1 MNKITA
7 IAIRHW
13 KPVILWNLLIVSLT
27 AYIATVTPQVWNATA
42 QLTIPATNGN
52 LDASLGILGSFRKDS
67 SGISA
72 ISDSQLQ
79 MQKSILTSDSLMEKV
94 LNIDPQ
100 KTNFN
105 SVGGY
110 KSLFEVSVDEASR
123 IITVTTKGLS
133 PELAKLRTNNL
144 ITLYQQR
151 LKELRQQNRLSKR
164 EFSAVELEEAGNN
177 LMLAQQTL
185 AQFKQSSALVDAE
198 EQTKAI
204 VTTIDSLTK
213 AQLEAVSQAE
223 YNQNRV
229 NTLSNMLSMSSNQA
243 IRSLSLGEN
252 RDYQFM
258 RGKLAEIKAELSS
271 LRAKYTDNHPAVREL
286 LQQEQVLSNRIQNQ
300 VKQTAGG
307 IPIDTTVSGEGE
319 GRAGLI
325 EQLILA
331 ETEAS
336 GQQRRAQLIQ
346 SQISQLKNN
355 LNSIPEQQKRLS
367 ELQRSVDVAEGVYK
381 GLVAQVQQTNIDV
394 FDVYPNVEILDSPR
408 ASNKPISPK
417 KSLMILNALLAVITG
432 SIALILLLERRN
444 PLLSPQDLKD
454 MKFPMVVSIP
464 RLKNADLTSDDDDKQ
479 VNFQRLASAL
489 SLQPLNNRHLLIT
502 SAMESEGKT
511 TVTLGLGKA
520 LVDLGFRVLVV
531 DGDFIRA
538 ELTQNLGFT
547 QELNIT
553 NEVISIAPNLDLLP
567 TTPRSGKIVK
577 MVSEGR
583 FQKSLADAESHTKYD
598 YVLVDTAPVS
608 ATTAT
613 ALMTAQIP
621 NVLFVVKPGMSFSNS
636 VRDSLQQLM
645 EHQAQVLGLVVNGV
659 EMDAKPYKQRLV
671 NEQLTINNRIYVKN
685 SQ

>member
-7 IAIRHW
+7 ITFRHW
-13 KPVILWNLLIVSLT
+13 KPVILWNLLVLGLT
-27 AYIATVTPQVWNATA
+27 SYIATVTPRMWDATV

-52 LDASLGILGSFRKDS
+52 LDASLGILGSLRKSDS
-67 SGISA
+67 SISA
-72 ISDSQLQ
+72 IGDSQLQ
-79 MQKSILTSDSLMEKV
+79 MQKSILTSDTLMENV
-94 LNIDPQ
+94 LSKDPQ
-100 KTNFN
+100 KTDFQ
-105 SVGGY
+105 SVSAY
-110 KSLFEVSVDEASR
+110 KSLFEVSVDENSR
-123 IITVTTKGLS
+123 IITVNTKGLS
-133 PELAKLRTNNL
+133 PEIAQSRTNNL
-144 ITLYQQR
+144 IALYQQR

-164 EFSAVELEEAGNN
+164 QFSAVELEEARTK
-177 LMLAQQTL
+177 LMSAQQSL
-185 AQFKQSSALVDAE
+185 AEFKQSSALVDAE

-204 VTTIDSLTK
+204 VTTIDNLTK
-213 AQLEAVSQAE
+213 SQLEALSLAE

-229 NTLSNMLSMSSNQA
+229 NTLSNVLSMSSNQA

-258 RGKLAEIKAELSS
+258 RGKLAEIKAELSE

-286 LQQEQVLSNRIQNQ
+286 IQQEQVLSNRIQNQ
-300 VKQTAGG
+300 VQKTSGG
-307 IPIDTTVSGEGE
+307 IAIDTTVSGEGE

-336 GQQRRAQLIQ
+336 GQQKRAQLIQ
-346 SQISQLKNN
+346 NQINQLKSS
-355 LNSIPEQQKRLS
+355 LNSIPNQQKTLL
-367 ELQRSVDVAEGVYK
+367 ELQRNVDVAEGVYK

-394 FDVYPNVEILDSPR
+394 FDVYPNVEILDSTR
-408 ASNKPISPK
+408 VGNNPIAPK
-417 KSLMILNALLAVITG
+417 NSLMILNALLAGITG

-464 RLKNADLTSDDDDKQ
+464 QLKNAQLTAELISDSDDNQ
-479 VNFQRLASAL
+479 VKFQRLASAL

-538 ELTQNLGFT
+538 ELTQDLGFT
-547 QELNIT
+547 QELNVK
-553 NEVISIAPNLDLLP
+553 NEVIELAPNLDLLP
-567 TTPRSGKIVK
+567 TTPRSSQIVK
-577 MVSEGR
+577 MVSQGR
-583 FQKSLADAESHTKYD
+583 FQQALADAESHTKYD

-645 EHQAQVLGLVVNGV
+645 EHQAQILGLVVNGV
-659 EMDAKPYKQRLV
+659 EDSAKPYKQRLHEQPV
-671 NEQLTINNRIYVKN
+671 N
-685 SQ
+685 

>member
-7 IAIRHW
+7 ITFRHW
-13 KPVILWNLLIVSLT
+13 KPVVLWNLLVLGLT
-27 AYIATVTPQVWNATA
+27 GYIATVTPRMWDATV

-52 LDASLGILGSFRKDS
+52 LDASLGILGSLRKSDS
-67 SGISA
+67 SISA
-72 ISDSQLQ
+72 IGDSQLQ
-79 MQKSILTSDSLMEKV
+79 MQKSILTSDTLMENV
-94 LNIDPQ
+94 LNKDPQ
-100 KTNFN
+100 KTNFQTL
-105 SVGGY
+105 SSY
-110 KSLFEVSVDEASR
+110 KSLFEVSVDENSR
-123 IITVTTKGLS
+123 IITVNTKGLS
-133 PELAKLRTNNL
+133 PEIAQSRTNNL
-144 ITLYQQR
+144 IALYQQR

-164 EFSAVELEEAGNN
+164 QFSAVELEEARTK
-177 LMLAQQTL
+177 LMSAQQSL
-185 AQFKQSSALVDAE
+185 AEFKQSSALVDAE

-204 VTTIDSLTK
+204 VTTIDNLTK
-213 AQLEAVSQAE
+213 SQLEALSLAE

-229 NTLSNMLSMSSNQA
+229 NTLSNVLSMSSNQA

-258 RGKLAEIKAELSS
+258 RGKLAEIKAELSG

-286 LQQEQVLSNRIQNQ
+286 IQQEQVLSNRIQNQ
-300 VKQTAGG
+300 VQQTSGG
-307 IPIDTTVSGEGE
+307 IAIDTTVSGEGE

-336 GQQRRAQLIQ
+336 GQQKRAQLIQ
-346 SQISQLKNN
+346 SQINQLKSS
-355 LNSIPEQQKRLS
+355 LNSIPNQQKTLL
-367 ELQRSVDVAEGVYK
+367 ELQRNVDVAEGVYK

-394 FDVYPNVEILDSPR
+394 FDVYPNVEILDSTR
-408 ASNKPISPK
+408 VGNNPISPK
-417 KSLMILNALLAVITG
+417 NSLMILNALLAGITG
-432 SIALILLLERRN
+432 SIAFILLLERRN
-444 PLLSPQDLKD
+444 PLLSPQDLND

-464 RLKNADLTSDDDDKQ
+464 QLKNAQLTAELISDSDDNQ
-479 VNFQRLASAL
+479 VKFQRLASAL
-489 SLQPLNNRHLLIT
+489 SLQPLNNRRLLIT

-538 ELTQNLGFT
+538 ELTQDLGFT
-547 QELNIT
+547 QELNLK
-553 NEVISIAPNLDLLP
+553 NEVIELAPNLDLLP
-567 TTPRSGKIVK
+567 TTPRSSQIVK
-577 MVSEGR
+577 MVSQGR
-583 FQKSLADAESHTKYD
+583 FQQALADAESHTKYD

-645 EHQAQVLGLVVNGV
+645 EHQAQILGLVVNGV
-659 EMDAKPYKQRLV
+659 EDSAKPYKQRLHEQPV
-671 NEQLTINNRIYVKN
+671 N
-685 SQ
+685 

>member
-13 KPVILWNLLIVSLT
+13 KPVILWNLLIVSFT
-27 AYIATVTPQVWNATA
+27 AYIATVTPRMWNATA

-52 LDASLGILGSFRKDS
+52 LDANLGILGSFRKDAG
-67 SGISA
+67 GISA

-79 MQKSILTSDSLMEKV
+79 MQKNILTSDTLMEKV
-94 LNIDPQ
+94 LGADSQ
-100 KTNFN
+100 KNQFD
-105 SVGGY
+105 SLSEY
-110 KSLFEVSVDEASR
+110 KSLFEISIDEDSR
-123 IITVTTKGLS
+123 IITVKTKGLS
-133 PELAKLRTNNL
+133 PELAKLRTNNF
-144 ITLYQQR
+144 IILYQQR
-151 LKELRQQNRLSKR
+151 LKELRAQNRLSKR
-164 EFSAVELEEAGNN
+164 EFSAVELEDARNN
-177 LMLAQQTL
+177 LMSAQQAL
-185 AQFKQSSALVDAE
+185 AEFKQSSALVDAE

-204 VTTIDSLTK
+204 VTTIDNLTK
-213 AQLEAVSQAE
+213 AQLEALSQVE

-229 NTLSNMLSMSSNQA
+229 NTLSNLLSMSSNQA

-258 RGKLAEIKAELSS
+258 RGKLAEIKANLSS

-286 LQQEQVLSNRIQNQ
+286 LQQEQVLSDRIQTQ

-336 GQQRRAQLIQ
+336 GQQKRAQLIQ
-346 SQISQLKNN
+346 TQINQLKNN

-381 GLVAQVQQTNIDV
+381 GLVAQVQQTNLDV

-408 ASNKPISPK
+408 ANNSPISPK
-417 KSLMILNALLAVITG
+417 KSLMILNALLAGITG

-464 RLKNADLTSDDDDKQ
+464 RLQNAELTLDDDDDDKQ
-479 VNFQRLASAL
+479 VKFQRLASAL

-520 LVDLGFRVLVV
+520 LVDLGFRVLIV

-553 NEVISIAPNLDLLP
+553 NDVISIAPNLDLLP
-567 TTPRSGKIVK
+567 TTARSGKIVK

-583 FQKSLADAESHTKYD
+583 FQQALADAESHSKYD
-598 YVLVDTAPVS
+598 YVLVDTAPVT

-636 VRDSLQQLM
+636 VRDSLQQLI
-645 EHQAQVLGLVVNGV
+645 EHQAQILGLVVNGV
-659 EMDAKPYKQRLV
+659 EDSAKPYKQRLH
-671 NEQLTINNRIYVKN
+671 EQVI
-685 SQ
+685 S

>member
-13 KPVILWNLLIVSLT
+13 KPVILWNLLVVSLT
-27 AYIATVTPQVWNATA
+27 AYIATVTPRVWNATA
-42 QLTIPATNGN
+42 QLTIPTTNGN
-52 LDASLGILGSFRKDS
+52 LDASLGILGSLRKDS
-67 SGISA
+67 GGVSA

-79 MQKSILTSDSLMEKV
+79 MQKSILTSDTLMENV
-94 LNIDPQ
+94 LNVDPQ
-100 KTNFN
+100 KTNFQ
-105 SVGGY
+105 SVAGY
-110 KSLFEVSVDEASR
+110 KSLFEVSVDENSR
-123 IITVTTKGLS
+123 ILTLNTKGLS

-144 ITLYQQR
+144 IILYQQR

-164 EFSAVELEEAGNN
+164 EFSAVELEEARNN
-177 LMLAQQTL
+177 LMSAQQAL

-198 EQTKAI
+198 EQTKSI
-204 VTTIDSLTK
+204 VTTIDTLTK
-213 AQLEAVSQAE
+213 AQLEALSQAE

-258 RGKLAEIKAELSS
+258 RGKLAEIKAELSG

-346 SQISQLKNN
+346 NQINQLKNN
-355 LNSIPEQQKRLS
+355 LNSIPDQQKRLS

-417 KSLMILNALLAVITG
+417 KSLMILNALLAGITG

-464 RLKNADLTSDDDDKQ
+464 RLKNAELISDDDDDKQ
-479 VNFQRLASAL
+479 VKFQRLASAL

-511 TVTLGLGKA
+511 TVTLGLATA

-553 NEVISIAPNLDLLP
+553 NDVISIAPNLDLLP
-567 TTPRSGKIVK
+567 TTPRSGKIVT
-577 MVSEGR
+577 MVSQGR
-583 FQKSLADAESHTKYD
+583 FQKALADAESHDKYD

-613 ALMTAQIP
+613 ALMSALIP

-645 EHQAQVLGLVVNGV
+645 EHQAQILGLVVNGV
-659 EMDAKPYKQRLV
+659 EIDAKPYKQRLH
-671 NEQLTINNRIYVKN
+671 EQVAST
-685 SQ
+685 

>member
-1 MNKITA
+1 MIKITA
-7 IAIRHW
+7 IAFRHW
-13 KPVILWNLLIVSLT
+13 KPVVLWNLLVLGLT
-27 AYIATVTPQVWNATA
+27 GYIATVTPRTWNATV

-52 LDASLGILGSFRKDS
+52 LDASLGILGSLRKNDS
-67 SGISA
+67 SISA
-72 ISDSQLQ
+72 IGDSQLQ
-79 MQKSILTSDSLMEKV
+79 MQKSILTSDTLMENV

-100 KTNFN
+100 KSDFQTV
-105 SVGGY
+105 SGY
-110 KSLFEVSVDEASR
+110 KSLFNVSIDENSR
-123 IITVTTKGLS
+123 IITVDTKGLS
-133 PELAKLRTNNL
+133 PEIAQSRTNNL
-144 ITLYQQR
+144 IALYQQR

-164 EFSAVELEEAGNN
+164 QFSAVELEEARKK
-177 LMLAQQTL
+177 LMSAQQAL

-204 VTTIDSLTK
+204 VTTIDNLTK
-213 AQLEAVSQAE
+213 AQLEALSLAE
-223 YNQNRV
+223 YNRNRV
-229 NTLSNMLSMSSNQA
+229 NTLSNVLSMSSNQA

-258 RGKLAEIKAELSS
+258 RGKLAEIKANLSE
-271 LRAKYTDNHPAVREL
+271 LRAKYTDSHPAVREL
-286 LQQEQVLSNRIQNQ
+286 IQQEQVLSNRIQNQ
-300 VKQTAGG
+300 VQKTSGG

-346 SQISQLKNN
+346 NQINQLKSN
-355 LNSIPEQQKRLS
+355 LDSIPNQQKTLL
-367 ELQRSVDVAEGVYK
+367 ELQRNVDVAEGVYK

-394 FDVYPNVEILDSPR
+394 FDVYPNVEVLDSTR
-408 ASNKPISPK
+408 VGNNPISPK
-417 KSLMILNALLAVITG
+417 KSLMILNALLAGITG

-464 RLKNADLTSDDDDKQ
+464 QLKNAQLTTELISDSDDNQ
-479 VNFQRLASAL
+479 VKFQRLASAL

-538 ELTQNLGFT
+538 ELTQDLGFT
-547 QELNIT
+547 QELNIK
-553 NEVISIAPNLDLLP
+553 NEVIELAPNLDLLP
-567 TTPRSGKIVK
+567 TTPRSSKIVQ
-577 MVSEGR
+577 MVSQGK
-583 FQKSLADAESHTKYD
+583 FQQALADAESRTEYD

-645 EHQAQVLGLVVNGV
+645 EHQAQILGLVVNGV
-659 EMDAKPYKQRLV
+659 EDSAKPYKQRLT
-671 NEQLTINNRIYVKN
+671 EQLVN
-685 SQ
+685 S

>member
-1 MNKITA
+1 MNKITS

-13 KPVILWNLLIVSLT
+13 KPVILWNILVISLT
-27 AYIATVTPQVWNATA
+27 SYIAIVTPRVWNATA

-67 SGISA
+67 NGISA

-79 MQKSILTSDSLMEKV
+79 MQKSILTSDTLMEKV
-94 LNIDPQ
+94 LEIDPQ
-100 KTNFN
+100 KNKFN

-110 KSLFEVSVDEASR
+110 KSLFEVSVDENSR
-123 IITVTTKGLS
+123 IITINTKGLS
-133 PELAKLRTNNL
+133 PELAKVRTNNF
-144 ITLYQQR
+144 INLYQQR

-164 EFSAVELEEAGNN
+164 EFSAVELEEARKN
-177 LMLAQQTL
+177 LMSAQQAL
-185 AQFKQSSALVDAE
+185 AQFKQSSALVDAD
-198 EQTKAI
+198 EQTKAV
-204 VTTIDSLTK
+204 VTTIDGLTK
-213 AQLEAVSQAE
+213 AKLEALSQAE
-223 YNQNRV
+223 YNKNRV
-229 NTLSNMLSMSSNQA
+229 DNLSNMLSMSSNQA

-258 RGKLAEIKAELSS
+258 RGKLAEIKAEISN
-271 LRAKYTDNHPAVREL
+271 LRTKYTDNHPVVREL
-286 LQQEQVLSNRIQNQ
+286 LQQEEVLSNRMQKQ

-331 ETEAS
+331 ETEAN

-346 SQISQLKNN
+346 NQINQLKKN
-355 LNSIPEQQKRLS
+355 LDSIPEQQKRLL

-394 FDVYPNVEILDSPR
+394 FDVYPNVEILDSTR
-408 ASNKPISPK
+408 ASNNPISPK
-417 KSLMILNALLAVITG
+417 KSLMILNALLAGITG

-444 PLLSPQDLKD
+444 PLLSPKDLQD

-464 RLKNADLTSDDDDKQ
+464 HFKDADLILDDDKE
-479 VNFQRLASAL
+479 VRFQRLASAL
-489 SLQPLNNRHLLIT
+489 SLQSLNNRHLLIT

-538 ELTQNLGFT
+538 ELTQNLGLT

-567 TTPRSGKIVK
+567 ATPRSGKIVQ
-577 MVSEGR
+577 MVSQGR
-583 FQKSLADAESHTKYD
+583 FQQTLADAESHAKYD

-645 EHQAQVLGLVVNGV
+645 SHQAQILGLVVNGV
-659 EMDAKPYKQRLV
+659 EMNAKPYQQRLH
-671 NEQLTINNRIYVKN
+671 EQEEQISL
-685 SQ
+685 

>member
-13 KPVILWNLLIVSLT
+13 KPVILWNLLVVSLT
-27 AYIATVTPQVWNATA
+27 AYIATVTPRMWNATA

-52 LDASLGILGSFRKDS
+52 LDASLGILGSFRKDA

-79 MQKSILTSDSLMEKV
+79 MQKSILTSDTLMEKV
-94 LNIDPQ
+94 FGADSQNNEFDSLPE
-100 KTNFN
+100 
-105 SVGGY
+105 Y
-110 KSLFEVSVDEASR
+110 KSLFEISIDENSR
-123 IITVTTKGLS
+123 IITVNTKGFS
-133 PELAKLRTNNL
+133 PESAKLRTNNF
-144 ITLYQQR
+144 IILYQQR

-164 EFSAVELEEAGNN
+164 EFSAVELEDARNN
-177 LMLAQQTL
+177 LMSAQQDL
-185 AQFKQSSALVDAE
+185 AEFKQSSALVDAE

-204 VTTIDSLTK
+204 VTTIDNLTK
-213 AQLEAVSQAE
+213 AQLEALSQVE

-229 NTLSNMLSMSSNQA
+229 NTLSNLLSMSSNQA

-258 RGKLAEIKAELSS
+258 RGKLAEIKANLSS

-286 LQQEQVLSNRIQNQ
+286 LQQEQVLSNRIQKQ
-300 VKQTAGG
+300 VKQTGG
-307 IPIDTTVSGEGE
+307 GTPIDTTVSGEGE

-336 GQQRRAQLIQ
+336 GQHKRAQLIQ
-346 SQISQLKNN
+346 NQINQLKNN
-355 LNSIPEQQKRLS
+355 LNSIPQQQKRLL

-408 ASNKPISPK
+408 ANNSPISPK
-417 KSLMILNALLAVITG
+417 KSLMILNALLAGITG
-432 SIALILLLERRN
+432 SLALILLLERRN

-464 RLKNADLTSDDDDKQ
+464 RLQNAELTSDDDDDEKQ
-479 VNFQRLASAL
+479 VKFQRLASAL

-511 TVTLGLGKA
+511 TVTLGLAKA

-583 FQKSLADAESHTKYD
+583 FQQALADAESHSKYD

-636 VRDSLQQLM
+636 VSR
-645 EHQAQVLGLVVNGV
+645 
-659 EMDAKPYKQRLV
+659 
-671 NEQLTINNRIYVKN
+671 
-685 SQ
+685 

>member
-7 IAIRHW
+7 ITLRHW
-13 KPVILWNLLIVSLT
+13 KPVILWNLLVLGVTS
-27 AYIATVTPQVWNATA
+27 YIAIVTPRMWNASA

-52 LDASLGILGSFRKDS
+52 LDASLGILGSFRKDNS
-67 SGISA
+67 SISA
-72 ISDSQLQ
+72 SSDSQLQ
-79 MQKSILTSDSLMEKV
+79 LQKSILTSDTLMEKV
-94 LNIDPQ
+94 LSVDPQ
-100 KTNFN
+100 KDKFTNV
-105 SVGGY
+105 SGY
-110 KSLFEVSVDEASR
+110 KSLYEISVDENSR
-123 IITVTTKGLS
+123 IITIHTKGSS
-133 PELAKLRTNNL
+133 PELAKIRTNNL
-144 ITLYQQR
+144 ITLFQQR

-164 EFSAVELEEAGNN
+164 QFSAVELEEARNN
-177 LMLAQQTL
+177 LMAAQQTL
-185 AQFKQSSALVDAE
+185 AQFKQSTALIDAE

-204 VTTIDSLTK
+204 VTTIDGLTK
-213 AQLEAVSQAE
+213 ARLEALSLAE

-229 NTLSNMLSMSSNQA
+229 NTLSNLLSMSSNQA

-252 RDYQFM
+252 RDYQFI
-258 RGKLAEIKAELSS
+258 RGKLAEIKAELSG
-271 LRAKYTDNHPAVREL
+271 LQAKYTNNHPQVRQL
-286 LQQEQVLSNRIQNQ
+286 LQQEQVLLNRMQNQ
-300 VKQTAGG
+300 VQRTSGG
-307 IPIDTTVSGEGE
+307 MAIDTTVSGEGQ

-325 EQLILA
+325 EQLVLA

-336 GQQRRAQLIQ
+336 GQQRRAILIQ
-346 SQISQLKNN
+346 NQIEKLTAN
-355 LNSIPEQQKRLS
+355 LNSIPNQQKRLT
-367 ELQRSVDVAEGVYK
+367 ELQRNVDVAEGVYK

-394 FDVYPNVEILDSPR
+394 FDVYPNVETLDSPR
-408 ASNKPISPK
+408 VNNNPISPK
-417 KSLMILNALLAVITG
+417 KSLMILNALLAGITG

-444 PLLSPQDLKD
+444 PLLSPQDLQD

-464 RLKNADLTSDDDDKQ
+464 QLKDTELTSDLDDKQ
-479 VNFQRLASAL
+479 VKFERLASAL

-520 LVDLGFRVLVV
+520 LVELGFRVLLV

-553 NEVISIAPNLDLLP
+553 NEVVSIEPNLDLLP
-567 TTPRSGKIVK
+567 ATPRSSKIVQ
-577 MVSEGR
+577 MVSQGR
-583 FQKSLADAESHTKYD
+583 FQQALADAESHTEYD

-621 NVLFVVKPGMSFSNS
+621 NVLFVVKPGMSFSSS

-645 EHQAQVLGLVVNGV
+645 EHQAHILGLVVNGV
-659 EMDAKPYKQRLV
+659 ETSAKPYKLKLHSSGKDTADSV
-671 NEQLTINNRIYVKN
+671 L
-685 SQ
+685 S

>member
-7 IAIRHW
+7 ITFRHW
-13 KPVILWNLLIVSLT
+13 KPVVLWNLLVLGLT
-27 AYIATVTPQVWNATA
+27 GYIATVTPRMWNATV

-52 LDASLGILGSFRKDS
+52 LDASLGILGSLRKSDS
-67 SGISA
+67 SISA
-72 ISDSQLQ
+72 IGDSQLQ
-79 MQKSILTSDSLMEKV
+79 MQKSILTSDTLMENV

-100 KTNFN
+100 KNNFQTV
-105 SVGGY
+105 SGY
-110 KSLFEVSVDEASR
+110 KSLFEVSVDENSR
-123 IITVTTKGLS
+123 IITVNTKGLS
-133 PELAKLRTNNL
+133 PEIAQSRTNNL
-144 ITLYQQR
+144 IALYQQR
-151 LKELRQQNRLSKR
+151 LKELRQQNRSSKR
-164 EFSAVELEEAGNN
+164 QFSAVELEEARKK
-177 LMLAQQTL
+177 LMSAQQTL

-204 VTTIDSLTK
+204 VTTIDNLTK
-213 AQLEAVSQAE
+213 AQLEALSLAE

-229 NTLSNMLSMSSNQA
+229 STLSNVLSMSSNQA

-258 RGKLAEIKAELSS
+258 RGKLAEIKADLSG

-286 LQQEQVLSNRIQNQ
+286 IQQEQVLLNRIQNQ
-300 VKQTAGG
+300 VKRTAGG

-331 ETEAS
+331 ETESS
-336 GQQRRAQLIQ
+336 GQQKRAQLIQ
-346 SQISQLKNN
+346 NQINQLKSS
-355 LNSIPEQQKRLS
+355 LNSIPNQQKTLL
-367 ELQRSVDVAEGVYK
+367 ELQRNVDVAEGVYK

-394 FDVYPNVEILDSPR
+394 FDVYPNVEILDSTR
-408 ASNKPISPK
+408 VGNNPISPK
-417 KSLMILNALLAVITG
+417 KSLMILNALLAGITG
-432 SIALILLLERRN
+432 SIAFILLLERRN
-444 PLLSPQDLKD
+444 PLLSPQDLQD

-464 RLKNADLTSDDDDKQ
+464 QLKNAQLTSELTSDSDDNQ
-479 VNFQRLASAL
+479 VKFQRLASAL
-489 SLQPLNNRHLLIT
+489 SLQPLNDRHLLIT

-547 QELNIT
+547 QELNIK

-567 TTPRSGKIVK
+567 TTPRSSQIVQ
-577 MVSEGR
+577 MVSQGR
-583 FQKSLADAESHTKYD
+583 FQQALADAESHTKYD

-645 EHQAQVLGLVVNGV
+645 EHQAQILGLVVNGV
-659 EMDAKPYKQRLV
+659 EDSAKPYKQRL
-671 NEQLTINNRIYVKN
+671 NEQLVN
-685 SQ
+685 

>member
-13 KPVILWNLLIVSLT
+13 KPVILWNLLVVSLT
-27 AYIATVTPQVWNATA
+27 AYIATVTPRMWNATA

-52 LDASLGILGSFRKDS
+52 LDASLGILGSFKKDA

-79 MQKSILTSDSLMEKV
+79 MQKSILTSDTLMEKV
-94 LNIDPQ
+94 FGADSQ
-100 KTNFN
+100 KNQFD
-105 SVGGY
+105 SLSEY
-110 KSLFEVSVDEASR
+110 KSLFEISIDEESR
-123 IITVTTKGLS
+123 IITVNTKGLS
-133 PELAKLRTNNL
+133 PELAKLRTNNF
-144 ITLYQQR
+144 IILYQQR

-164 EFSAVELEEAGNN
+164 EFSAVELEDARNK
-177 LMLAQQTL
+177 LMSAQQAL
-185 AQFKQSSALVDAE
+185 AEFKQYSALVDAE

-204 VTTIDSLTK
+204 VTTIDNLTK
-213 AQLEAVSQAE
+213 AQLEALSQSE

-229 NTLSNMLSMSSNQA
+229 KTLSNLLSMSSNQA
-243 IRSLSLGEN
+243 IRSLTLGEN

-258 RGKLAEIKAELSS
+258 RGKLAEIKAELSG
-271 LRAKYTDNHPAVREL
+271 LRAKYTDNHPVVREL
-286 LQQEQVLSNRIQNQ
+286 LQQEQVLSDRIQNQ
-300 VKQTAGG
+300 VKQTSGG
-307 IPIDTTVSGEGE
+307 IPIDTNVSGE

-325 EQLILA
+325 EQLVLA

-346 SQISQLKNN
+346 TQINQLKNN
-355 LNSIPEQQKRLS
+355 LNYIPEQQKRLS

-408 ASNKPISPK
+408 ANNSPISPK
-417 KSLMILNALLAVITG
+417 KSLMILNALLAGITG
-432 SIALILLLERRN
+432 SVALLLLLERRN

-464 RLKNADLTSDDDDKQ
+464 RLQNAELTLDDDDDDKQ
-479 VNFQRLASAL
+479 VKFQRLASAL

-520 LVDLGFRVLVV
+520 LVDLGFRVLIV

-553 NEVISIAPNLDLLP
+553 NDVISIAPNLDLLP
-567 TTPRSGKIVK
+567 TTARSGKVVK
-577 MVSEGR
+577 IVSEGR
-583 FQKSLADAESHTKYD
+583 FQQALADAESHSKYD

-636 VRDSLQQLM
+636 VRDSLQQLI
-645 EHQAQVLGLVVNGV
+645 EHQAQILGLVVNGV
-659 EMDAKPYKQRLV
+659 EDSAKPYKQRLH
-671 NEQLTINNRIYVKN
+671 EQVI
-685 SQ
+685 S

>member
-7 IAIRHW
+7 ITFRHW
-13 KPVILWNLLIVSLT
+13 KPVILWNLLVLGLT
-27 AYIATVTPQVWNATA
+27 SYIATVTPRMWDATV

-52 LDASLGILGSFRKDS
+52 LDASLGILGSLRKSDS
-67 SGISA
+67 SISA
-72 ISDSQLQ
+72 IGDSQLQ
-79 MQKSILTSDSLMEKV
+79 MQKSILTSDTLMENV
-94 LNIDPQ
+94 LSKDPQ
-100 KTNFN
+100 KTDFQ
-105 SVGGY
+105 SVSAY
-110 KSLFEVSVDEASR
+110 KSLFEVSVDENSR
-123 IITVTTKGLS
+123 IITVNTKGLS
-133 PELAKLRTNNL
+133 PEIAQSRTNNL
-144 ITLYQQR
+144 IALYQQR
-151 LKELRQQNRLSKR
+151 LKQLRQQNRLSKR
-164 EFSAVELEEAGNN
+164 QFSAVELEEARKK
-177 LMLAQQTL
+177 LMSAQQSL
-185 AQFKQSSALVDAE
+185 AEFKQSSALVDAE

-204 VTTIDSLTK
+204 VTTIDNLTK
-213 AQLEAVSQAE
+213 SQLEALSLAE

-229 NTLSNMLSMSSNQA
+229 STLSNVLSMSSNQA

-258 RGKLAEIKAELSS
+258 RGKLAEIKAELSG

-286 LQQEQVLSNRIQNQ
+286 IQQEQVLSNRIQNQ
-300 VKQTAGG
+300 VQKTSGG
-307 IPIDTTVSGEGE
+307 IAIDTTVSGEGE

-336 GQQRRAQLIQ
+336 GQQKRAQLIQ
-346 SQISQLKNN
+346 NQINQLKSS
-355 LNSIPEQQKRLS
+355 LNSIPNQQKTLL
-367 ELQRSVDVAEGVYK
+367 ELQRNVDVAEGVYK

-394 FDVYPNVEILDSPR
+394 FDVYPNVEILDSTR
-408 ASNKPISPK
+408 VGNNPISPK
-417 KSLMILNALLAVITG
+417 NSLMILNALLAGITG

-444 PLLSPQDLKD
+444 PLLSPQDLND

-464 RLKNADLTSDDDDKQ
+464 QLKNAQLTAELISDSDDNQ
-479 VNFQRLASAL
+479 VKFQRLASAL

-538 ELTQNLGFT
+538 ELTQDLGFT
-547 QELNIT
+547 QELNVK
-553 NEVISIAPNLDLLP
+553 NEVIELAPNLDLLP
-567 TTPRSGKIVK
+567 TTPRSSQIVK
-577 MVSEGR
+577 MVSQGR
-583 FQKSLADAESHTKYD
+583 FQQALADAESHTKYD

-645 EHQAQVLGLVVNGV
+645 EHQAQILGLVVNGV
-659 EMDAKPYKQRLV
+659 EDSAKPYKQRLHEQPV
-671 NEQLTINNRIYVKN
+671 N
-685 SQ
+685 

>member
-7 IAIRHW
+7 ITFRHW
-13 KPVILWNLLIVSLT
+13 KPVVLWNLLVLGLT
-27 AYIATVTPQVWNATA
+27 GYIATVTPRMWDATV

-52 LDASLGILGSFRKDS
+52 LDASLGILGSLRKSDS
-67 SGISA
+67 SISA
-72 ISDSQLQ
+72 IGDSQLQ
-79 MQKSILTSDSLMEKV
+79 MQKSILTSDTLMENV
-94 LNIDPQ
+94 LNKDPQ
-100 KTNFN
+100 KTNFQ
-105 SVGGY
+105 SVSAY
-110 KSLFEVSVDEASR
+110 KSLFEISVDENSR
-123 IITVTTKGLS
+123 IITVNTKGLS
-133 PELAKLRTNNL
+133 PKIAKLRTNNL
-144 ITLYQQR
+144 IALYQQR

-164 EFSAVELEEAGNN
+164 QFSAVELEEARKK
-177 LMLAQQTL
+177 LMSAQQSL
-185 AQFKQSSALVDAE
+185 AEFKQSSALVDAE
-198 EQTKAI
+198 EQTKSI
-204 VTTIDSLTK
+204 VTTIDNLTK
-213 AQLEAVSQAE
+213 SQLEAVSLAE

-229 NTLSNMLSMSSNQA
+229 STLSNVLSMSSNQA

-258 RGKLAEIKAELSS
+258 RGKLAEIKAELSE

-286 LQQEQVLSNRIQNQ
+286 IQQEQVLSNRIQNKVQ
-300 VKQTAGG
+300 MTSGG
-307 IPIDTTVSGEGE
+307 IPIDTTVTGEGE

-336 GQQRRAQLIQ
+336 GQQKRAQLIQ
-346 SQISQLKNN
+346 NQINQLKSS
-355 LNSIPEQQKRLS
+355 LDSIPNQQKTLL
-367 ELQRSVDVAEGVYK
+367 ELQRNVDVAEGVYK

-394 FDVYPNVEILDSPR
+394 FDVYPNVEILDSTR
-408 ASNKPISPK
+408 VGNNPISPK
-417 KSLMILNALLAVITG
+417 KSLMILNALLAGITG

-464 RLKNADLTSDDDDKQ
+464 QLKNAELTAELISDSDDNQ
-479 VNFQRLASAL
+479 VKFQRLASAL

-538 ELTQNLGFT
+538 ELTQDLGFT
-547 QELNIT
+547 QELNIK

-567 TTPRSGKIVK
+567 TTPRSGQIVK
-577 MVSEGR
+577 MVSQGR
-583 FQKSLADAESHTKYD
+583 FQQALADAESHTKYD

-621 NVLFVVKPGMSFSNS
+621 NVLFVVKPGISFSNS

-645 EHQAQVLGLVVNGV
+645 EHQAQILGLVVNGV
-659 EMDAKPYKQRLV
+659 EDSAKPYKQRL
-671 NEQLTINNRIYVKN
+671 NEQVINT
-685 SQ
+685 

>member
-1 MNKITA
+1 M
-7 IAIRHW
+7 W
-13 KPVILWNLLIVSLT
+13 D
-27 AYIATVTPQVWNATA
+27 ATV

-52 LDASLGILGSFRKDS
+52 LDASLGILGSLRKSDS
-67 SGISA
+67 SISA
-72 ISDSQLQ
+72 IGDSQLQ
-79 MQKSILTSDSLMEKV
+79 MQKSILTSDTLMENV
-94 LNIDPQ
+94 LSKDPQ
-100 KTNFN
+100 KTDFQ
-105 SVGGY
+105 SVSAY
-110 KSLFEVSVDEASR
+110 KSLFEVSVDENSR
-123 IITVTTKGLS
+123 IITVNTKGLS
-133 PELAKLRTNNL
+133 PEIAQSRTNNL
-144 ITLYQQR
+144 IALYQQR

-164 EFSAVELEEAGNN
+164 QFSAVELEEARTK
-177 LMLAQQTL
+177 LMSAQQSL
-185 AQFKQSSALVDAE
+185 AEFKQSSALVDAE

-204 VTTIDSLTK
+204 VTTIDNLTK
-213 AQLEAVSQAE
+213 SQLEALSLAE

-229 NTLSNMLSMSSNQA
+229 NTLSNVLSMSSNQA

-258 RGKLAEIKAELSS
+258 RGKLAEIKAELSE

-286 LQQEQVLSNRIQNQ
+286 IQQEQVLSNRIQNQ
-300 VKQTAGG
+300 VQKTSGG
-307 IPIDTTVSGEGE
+307 IAIDTTVSGEGE

-336 GQQRRAQLIQ
+336 GQQKRAQLIQ
-346 SQISQLKNN
+346 NQINQLKSS
-355 LNSIPEQQKRLS
+355 LNSIPNQQKTLL
-367 ELQRSVDVAEGVYK
+367 ELQRNVDVAEGVYK

-394 FDVYPNVEILDSPR
+394 FDVYPNVEILDSTR
-408 ASNKPISPK
+408 VGNKPISPK
-417 KSLMILNALLAVITG
+417 NSLMILNALLAGITG

-444 PLLSPQDLKD
+444 PLLSPQDLND

-464 RLKNADLTSDDDDKQ
+464 QLKNAQLTAELISDSDDNQ
-479 VNFQRLASAL
+479 VKFQRLASAL

-538 ELTQNLGFT
+538 ELTQDLGFT
-547 QELNIT
+547 QELNVK
-553 NEVISIAPNLDLLP
+553 NEVIELAPNLDLLP
-567 TTPRSGKIVK
+567 TTPRSSQIVK
-577 MVSEGR
+577 MVSQGR
-583 FQKSLADAESHTKYD
+583 FQQALADAESHTKYD

-645 EHQAQVLGLVVNGV
+645 EHQAQILGLVVNGV
-659 EMDAKPYKQRLV
+659 EDSAKPYKQRLHEQPV
-671 NEQLTINNRIYVKN
+671 N
-685 SQ
+685 

>member
-13 KPVILWNLLIVSLT
+13 KPVILWNLLVVSLT
-27 AYIATVTPQVWNATA
+27 AYIATVTPRMWNATA

-52 LDASLGILGSFRKDS
+52 LDASLGILGSFKKDA

-79 MQKSILTSDSLMEKV
+79 MQKSILTSDTLMEKV
-94 LNIDPQ
+94 FGADSQ
-100 KTNFN
+100 KNQFD
-105 SVGGY
+105 SLSEY
-110 KSLFEVSVDEASR
+110 KSLFEISIDEESR
-123 IITVTTKGLS
+123 IITVNTKGLS
-133 PELAKLRTNNL
+133 PELAKLRTNNF
-144 ITLYQQR
+144 IILYQQR

-164 EFSAVELEEAGNN
+164 EFSAVELEDARNK
-177 LMLAQQTL
+177 LMSAQQAL
-185 AQFKQSSALVDAE
+185 AEFKQYSALVDAE

-204 VTTIDSLTK
+204 VTTIDNLTK
-213 AQLEAVSQAE
+213 AQLEALSQSE

-229 NTLSNMLSMSSNQA
+229 KTLSNLLSMSSNQA

-258 RGKLAEIKAELSS
+258 RGKLAEIKAELSG
-271 LRAKYTDNHPAVREL
+271 LRAKYTDNHPVVREL
-286 LQQEQVLSNRIQNQ
+286 LQQERVLSDRIQNQ
-300 VKQTAGG
+300 VKQTSGG
-307 IPIDTTVSGEGE
+307 IPIDTNVSGE

-325 EQLILA
+325 EQLVLA

-346 SQISQLKNN
+346 TQINQLKKN
-355 LNSIPEQQKRLS
+355 LNYIPEQQKRLS

-408 ASNKPISPK
+408 ANNSPISPK
-417 KSLMILNALLAVITG
+417 KSLIILNALLAGITG
-432 SIALILLLERRN
+432 SVALILLLERRN

-464 RLKNADLTSDDDDKQ
+464 RLQNAELTLDDDDDDKQ
-479 VNFQRLASAL
+479 VKFQRLASAL

-520 LVDLGFRVLVV
+520 LVDLGFRVLIV

-553 NEVISIAPNLDLLP
+553 NEVISIASNLDLLP
-567 TTPRSGKIVK
+567 TTARSGKVVK

-583 FQKSLADAESHTKYD
+583 FQQALADAESHSKYD

-608 ATTAT
+608 ATAAT

-636 VRDSLQQLM
+636 VSR
-645 EHQAQVLGLVVNGV
+645 
-659 EMDAKPYKQRLV
+659 
-671 NEQLTINNRIYVKN
+671 
-685 SQ
+685 

>member
-7 IAIRHW
+7 ITFRHW
-13 KPVILWNLLIVSLT
+13 KPVVLWNLLVLGLT
-27 AYIATVTPQVWNATA
+27 GYIATVTPRMWNATV

-52 LDASLGILGSFRKDS
+52 LDASLGILGSLRKSDS
-67 SGISA
+67 SISA
-72 ISDSQLQ
+72 IGDSQLQ
-79 MQKSILTSDSLMEKV
+79 MQKSILTSDTLMENV

-100 KTNFN
+100 KNNFQTV
-105 SVGGY
+105 SGY
-110 KSLFEVSVDEASR
+110 KSLFEVSVDENSR
-123 IITVTTKGLS
+123 IITVNTKGLS
-133 PELAKLRTNNL
+133 PEIAQSRTNNL
-144 ITLYQQR
+144 IALYQQR
-151 LKELRQQNRLSKR
+151 LKELRQQNRSSKR
-164 EFSAVELEEAGNN
+164 QFSAVELEEARKK
-177 LMLAQQTL
+177 LMSAQQTL

-204 VTTIDSLTK
+204 VTTIDNLTK
-213 AQLEAVSQAE
+213 AQLEALSLAE

-229 NTLSNMLSMSSNQA
+229 STLSNVLSMSSNQA

-258 RGKLAEIKAELSS
+258 RGKLAEIKADLSG

-286 LQQEQVLSNRIQNQ
+286 IQQEQVLLNRIQNQ
-300 VKQTAGG
+300 VKRTAGG

-331 ETEAS
+331 ETESS
-336 GQQRRAQLIQ
+336 GQQKRAQLIQ
-346 SQISQLKNN
+346 NQINQLKSS
-355 LNSIPEQQKRLS
+355 LNSIPNQQKTLL
-367 ELQRSVDVAEGVYK
+367 ELQRNVDVAEGVYK

-394 FDVYPNVEILDSPR
+394 FDVYPNVEILDSTR
-408 ASNKPISPK
+408 VGNNPISPK
-417 KSLMILNALLAVITG
+417 KSLMILNALLAGITG
-432 SIALILLLERRN
+432 SIAMILLLERRN

-464 RLKNADLTSDDDDKQ
+464 QLKNAQLTSELTSDSDDNQ
-479 VNFQRLASAL
+479 VKFQRLASAL
-489 SLQPLNNRHLLIT
+489 SLQPLNDRHLLIT

-547 QELNIT
+547 QELNIK

-567 TTPRSGKIVK
+567 TTPRSSQIVQ
-577 MVSEGR
+577 MVSQGR
-583 FQKSLADAESHTKYD
+583 FQQALADAESHTKYD

-645 EHQAQVLGLVVNGV
+645 EHQAQILGLVVNGV
-659 EMDAKPYKQRLV
+659 EDSAKPYKQRL
-671 NEQLTINNRIYVKN
+671 NEQLVN
-685 SQ
+685 